1 MPTPSQTD
9 THTHTH
15 SPISIYRFLPCV
27 SHFQSG
33 CLYLSLFF
41 DVCVCDSADEMCVC
55 VLRSCSASPDRTL
68 APTANTAKM
77 RGGAGKDRRG
87 GRGRHGTSSAIHF
100 FLSLL
105 RNIYNMKPQSM
116 TDPQILFLLSSTVS
130 AGE

>member
-1 MPTPSQTD
+1 MSHTFSQAVCT
-9 THTHTH
+9 
-15 SPISIYRFLPCV
+15 
-27 SHFQSG
+27 
-33 CLYLSLFF
+33 YLSSLM
-41 DVCVCDSADEMCVC
+41 CVCDSADEMCAC

-116 TDPQILFLLSSTVS
+116 TDPQIFFLLSSSVS